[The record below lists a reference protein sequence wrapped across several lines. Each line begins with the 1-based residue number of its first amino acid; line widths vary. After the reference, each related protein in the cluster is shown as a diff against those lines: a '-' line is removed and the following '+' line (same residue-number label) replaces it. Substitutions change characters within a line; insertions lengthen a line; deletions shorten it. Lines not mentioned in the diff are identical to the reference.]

1 MKTIFCAIHN
11 IKKLIKQHIFLFCI
25 ICIGIAMSTFGI
37 LFYTGYISNYFCD
50 SEDGQTVN
58 ISIKDNNDISRI
70 NDLADDLYNID
81 GFNYIAVSGE
91 DYQEYDTLNSNCI
104 LGEYSADFDDNL
116 LVGDAFDFNSM
127 DNVALITEYA
137 VMNMEIDG
145 NPVGTKVNNDSLK
158 VVGVLNFN
166 LYEGY
171 IVPVKYY
178 INNFETKVFY
188 VKYSNAQGDE
198 IRDLIN
204 EKLSGYSD
212 IIEDCSFEYSSPFD
226 NSDFVMIFM
235 QILLIFC
242 VAVIN
247 IFTMI
252 SFWVKSLKNEFKIYM
267 VYGSSK
273 MRIIVIMMLQSI
285 ILFVLSSLLG
295 IILFFVCSGVFVDFG
310 IIIRGH
316 IFTYVTAYAIVLLIS
331 VVQSFILALR
341 AARQQEIYK
350 IKE

>member
-25 ICIGIAMSTFGI
+25 ICIGVAMSTFGI
-37 LFYTGYISNYFCD
+37 LFYTGYISNYFCG
-50 SEDGQTVN
+50 SEDGQTIN
-58 ISIKDNNDISRI
+58 ISIKDNADKSRI
-70 NDLADDLYNID
+70 NDLAADLYNIN

-91 DYQEYDTLNSNCI
+91 DYQEYDTSNSNCV
-104 LGEYSADFDDNL
+104 LGEYSADFNENL
-116 LVGDAFDFNSM
+116 LVGDTFDFNST

-137 VMNMEIDG
+137 VMNMEIEG

-178 INNFETKVFY
+178 INNFEAKVFN
-188 VKYSNAQGDE
+188 VKYSEEQRSE
-198 IRDLIN
+198 IKDIIN
-204 EKLSGYSD
+204 EKLSDYSD
-212 IIEDCSFEYSSPFD
+212 IIENCSFEYSSPFA
-226 NSDFVMIFM
+226 NNDFIITFI

-242 VAVIN
+242 IAIIN

-252 SFWVKSLKNEFKIYM
+252 SFWVKSLKNEFKIYLI
-267 VYGSSK
+267 YGSSK
-273 MRIIVIMMLQSI
+273 MRIIATIMLQSI

-295 IILFFVCSGVFVDFG
+295 ITAFLVCSGVFVDLG
-310 IIIRGH
+310 IIISGH
-316 IFTYVTAYAIVLLIS
+316 IFTYITAYAIVLLIS
-331 VVQSFILALR
+331 IIQSFVLALR
-341 AARQQEIYK
+341 AAQQQEIYK